1 MINFEM
7 NNGRSIP
14 AMGYGVFQMTSEE
27 VGARLPEALEVG
39 FRHID
44 TANAYYNEVA
54 VGRVIGAS
62 GIDRGDLFVTTKLF
76 PQSYPA
82 DRVGRAIDDT
92 LRRLDIGYIDLLLLH
107 QPYGEY
113 VMGWKGM
120 ERAVEAGTVR
130 SIGLSNFGSRKTR
143 EILEVGDIVPAVN
156 QILINPRQNQH
167 AYKAEFAGVGM
178 VYEGW
183 YPLGHGDRALLEDPV
198 FTALADKYGKTN
210 AQIILRWHIQE
221 GNVVFPKTLNPQ
233 HMADNLDVFD
243 FELTGEETERIN
255 AMPQASYY
263 DVPDEAPAWVWQ
275 MDDFDQQR

>member
-183 YPLGHGDRALLEDPV
+183 YPLGHGDRVLLEDPV

-210 AQIILRWHIQE
+210 A
-221 GNVVFPKTLNPQ
+221 
-233 HMADNLDVFD
+233 
-243 FELTGEETERIN
+243 
-255 AMPQASYY
+255 
-263 DVPDEAPAWVWQ
+263 
-275 MDDFDQQR
+275 

>member
-1 MINFEM
+1 M
-7 NNGRSIP
+7 
-14 AMGYGVFQMTSEE
+14 
-27 VGARLPEALEVG
+27 
-39 FRHID
+39 
-44 TANAYYNEVA
+44 
-54 VGRVIGAS
+54 
-62 GIDRGDLFVTTKLF
+62 
-76 PQSYPA
+76 
-82 DRVGRAIDDT
+82 GRAIDDT

-113 VMGWKGM
+113 VEGWRGM
-120 ERAVEAGTVR
+120 ERAVGAGTVR

-143 EILEVGDIVPAVN
+143 KILEAGDIAPAVN

-167 AYKAEFAGVGM
+167 VYKAEFVGVGM

-183 YPLGHGDRALLEDPV
+183 CPLGHGDRALLEDPV

-243 FELTGEETERIN
+243 FALTDEEMARIN